1 MAKAFKCKVS
11 RESNGCTDTQAK
23 ANIPEMVTY
32 QQQVIKRRAECLLV
46 NSNETFPEYITYNPE
61 QSTA

>member
-11 RESNGCTDTQAK
+11 RESNGFTATHAK

-32 QQQVIKRRAECLLV
+32 QQQVIKRRAVCLLV
-46 NSNETFPEYITYNPE
+46 NPNETFPEYIMYNPE